1 MIKRIHVAYRLRAA
15 PGVDRAAIE
24 RVMGFHVDR
33 CPVARSIK
41 GCIDISTD
49 IEVTEE

>member
-1 MIKRIHVAYRLRAA
+1 MIRRIHVTYQLRAA
-15 PGVDRAAIE
+15 PGVDRAAID

-41 GCIDISTD
+41 GCIAISTD
-49 IEVTEE
+49 IDVIEE